1 MRLLLVAAIW
11 LVACSREPGP
21 PPTRAFYWWRT
32 TFAPTA
38 TEQAALAKVDRLY
51 IRLFDVAADGAI
63 TAPIDRAPANAT
75 PVVFLKNDVFLSPH
89 PGLAARVMAEVEQ
102 RIPHPAELQLDC
114 DWTDRTRDAYFAFLR
129 ELRGP
134 KLSATIRLHQ
144 VKFRER
150 TGVPP
155 VQRGMLMFYNMGP
168 WSADPSRRAI
178 FDETSARQY
187 VARVD
192 DYPLPLDVALPIY
205 SWVAVVRDDKV
216 IDLLQ
221 SMDPDE
227 RPDFVEN
234 GVVTRDAFLHGA
246 LLRAGDR
253 LKVEVTTPDDVRA
266 AAGML
271 APHLPH
277 APRTVALFDLSER
290 NLARHG
296 EALASEFAAVR

>member
-1 MRLLLVAAIW
+1 MRLLLLF
-11 LVACSREPGP
+11 LVACSRDPGP
-21 PPTRAFYWWRT
+21 MPQRAFYWWRT
-32 TFAPTA
+32 TFAPSA
-38 TEQAALAKVDRLY
+38 PEQAALAQVDRLY
-51 IRLFDVAADGAI
+51 IRVFDVAADGAI
-63 TAPIDRAPANAT
+63 VAPIDHPPANAT
-75 PVVFLKNDVFLSPH
+75 PVVFLKSDVFLQPH
-89 PGLAARVMAEVEQ
+89 PQLAATVLAEVRK
-102 RIPHPAELQLDC
+102 RIPAFTELQIDC
-114 DWTDRTRDAYFAFLR
+114 DWTERTRDAYFAFLR
-129 ELRGP
+129 ELP
-134 KLSATIRLHQ
+134 APVSATIRLHQ

-187 VARVD
+187 LARVD

-205 SWVAVVRDDKV
+205 SWVAIVRDGKV

-227 RPDFVEN
+227 HPDFVTD
-234 GVVTRDAFLHGA
+234 GVVTREAFLHGA

-271 APHLPH
+271 APHLPKTN
-277 APRTVALFDLSER
+277 RTVALFDLSER

-296 EALASEFAAVR
+296 DALASEFAAVR